1 MTDKQTLTVAGELE
15 YGVAFNGEL
24 HYDFEMGLSTMEQT
38 YQALDAT
45 EAACGTTEGAKADL
59 YYRMALM
66 ARTLRRLGTIPP
78 DALTPEL
85 LLAELTAEDYDRL
98 LDATIAVKKKRQR
111 VKSDTPDS
119 ASPSSPS
126 APTA

>member
-1 MTDKQTLTVAGELE
+1 MMNNTPLNVTGELE
-15 YGVAFNGEL
+15 YGVAFNDEL

-45 EAACGTTEGAKADL
+45 EAACGTTEGPKADL

-66 ARTLRRLGTIPP
+66 AFTLRRLGSIPVEE
-78 DALTPEL
+78 LTPEL

-98 LDATIAVKKKRQR
+98 LDASITVKKKRQR
-111 VKSDTPDS
+111 TKNAAPDS
-119 ASPSSPS
+119 GSPSLPS

>member
-1 MTDKQTLTVAGELE
+1 
-15 YGVAFNGEL
+15 
-24 HYDFEMGLSTMEQT
+24 
-38 YQALDAT
+38 
-45 EAACGTTEGAKADL
+45 
-59 YYRMALM
+59 
-66 ARTLRRLGTIPP
+66 PP

-119 ASPSSPS
+119 ALPSSPS

>member
-1 MTDKQTLTVAGELE
+1 MAGELE

-66 ARTLRRLGTIPP
+66 ARTLRRLGTIPS

-119 ASPSSPS
+119 ALPSLPS

>member
-1 MTDKQTLTVAGELE
+1 MTDKTTLTESGELE

-24 HYDFEMGLSTMEQT
+24 HYDFEMGLSTMAQT

-45 EAACGTTEGAKADL
+45 EAACGTTEGTKADL

-66 ARTLRRLGTIPP
+66 VFSLRRLGTIPP
-78 DALTPEL
+78 EALTPEL
-85 LLAELTAEDYDRL
+85 LLDELTAEDYDRL

-111 VKSDTPDS
+111 TKNAAPDS
-119 ASPSSPS
+119 GSPSSPS
-126 APTA
+126 DTTA